1 MAGPFDASTLITRL
15 AGRAASIFY
24 DLERIGG
31 PIPDGP
37 VLVVA
42 NHPNS
47 LLDPLIVFR
56 TAGRP
61 TRPLAKAPLFDQ
73 AIVGSMLR
81 GLGGLPVYRRQ
92 DDPAQMHRNDA
103 TFDAAIG
110 ALRAGDAVQIFPEG
124 LSHSEPGLAPLRT
137 GAARIAL
144 GAEAASGWTLGLR
157 IVPIGLTYRRKAL
170 FRGDALAVI
179 GEPFD
184 IAELRAP
191 YESDPTEAVR
201 ALTAE
206 IGRRLEAVTLSLTS
220 HEDQTLIDTADRLYT
235 REKGVHGWR
244 EREELRD
251 RFPRL
256 QLFARGLALL
266 RAADPE
272 RHDRLAHAVRR
283 YHRHLQTFGAAEGD
297 VPPEYRPA
305 SVLRYTIVE
314 GVLLAVG
321 FPLAAI
327 GAVLWYPAWI
337 APRFVVRAI
346 RPDPE
351 AVATY
356 KLAGGFFAVLVWQIL
371 LVAGAGLLWGI
382 AGAAIATAALPFL
395 AALTLAWGERWR
407 RVREDALLFFR
418 TLGRERGLDR
428 FAAQRA
434 MLTREFDDVLDEMTR
449 ESPPATAVE

>member
-1 MAGPFDASTLITRL
+1 
-15 AGRAASIFY
+15 
-24 DLERIGG
+24 
-31 PIPDGP
+31 
-37 VLVVA
+37 
-42 NHPNS
+42 
-47 LLDPLIVFR
+47 
-56 TAGRP
+56 
-61 TRPLAKAPLFDQ
+61 
-73 AIVGSMLR
+73 
-81 GLGGLPVYRRQ
+81 
-92 DDPAQMHRNDA
+92 MHRNDA

-124 LSHSEPGLAPLRT
+124 LSHSEPGLAPLWT
-137 GAARIAL
+137 GAAHIAL

-283 YHRHLQTFGAAEGD
+283 YHRHLQTCGAAEGD